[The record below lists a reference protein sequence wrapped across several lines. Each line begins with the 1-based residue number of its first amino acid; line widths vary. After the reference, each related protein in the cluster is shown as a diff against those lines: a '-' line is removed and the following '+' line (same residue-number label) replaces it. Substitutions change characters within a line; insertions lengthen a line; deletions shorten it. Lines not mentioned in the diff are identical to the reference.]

1 MEYFRSQLRL
11 QRAKIWFIKGVV
23 YYYLVRWAW
32 LMNHTLTKF
41 SQLNLSSSTVLL
53 RPKTARIALSLSG
66 VNNQPML
73 KYSSTTA
80 VDTLYVSMRCFYVT
94 THARRGR
101 DVVTM
106 TILRVLE
113 IRRASHVTENWT
125 YPCAKIIT
133 VMDLILSVFRV
144 RTTRNIH

>member
-1 MEYFRSQLRL
+1 M
-11 QRAKIWFIKGVV
+11 V

-106 TILRVLE
+106 TKQLQLLLKLLTLSKILRICLFF
-113 IRRASHVTENWT
+113 IPSNQVTLLLFCQSLVGVPYT
-125 YPCAKIIT
+125 VRSFIIYDNNVT
-133 VMDLILSVFRV
+133 LTL
-144 RTTRNIH
+144 T